1 MAGKYL
7 DLEIKWLRKDL
18 EFEIERLNRK
28 IKLLEVDTRVLWN
41 AIERIQDLVG
51 IERKVYL
58 IEEVIEIL
66 KNDGDSSK
74 LLAEDYE
81 KILKEIEKY
90 KEQKQTS
97 LDS

>member
-7 DLEIKWLRKDL
+7 DLEIKYLREYLDL
-18 EFEIERLNRK
+18 IGKR
-28 IKLLEVDTRVLWN
+28 IKLLNVDTRVLWN

-66 KNDGDSSK
+66 KNDGDFGKS
-74 LLAEDYE
+74 LVEDYE

-90 KEQKQTS
+90 KEQNK
-97 LDS
+97 LH

>member
-7 DLEIKWLRKDL
+7 DLEIKYLREDL
-18 EFEIERLNRK
+18 DSIRK
-28 IKLLEVDTRVLWN
+28 RITLLRVDTRVLWN

-58 IEEVIEIL
+58 IEDVIEIL
-66 KNDGDSSK
+66 KNDGDFGKS
-74 LLAEDYE
+74 LVEDYE

-90 KEQKQTS
+90 YKEQNK
-97 LDS
+97 LH